1 MRSLKRSSVTS
12 RSPSCRDIGST
23 LSAPF
28 GSPAS
33 SSALARNSAESGV
46 FVAGLRTMGLPAAMA
61 GASLCAERLS
71 GKLKGEMA
79 ATGPM
84 GKRRR
89 MAMRPLPC
97 GARSSGMTSPPI
109 RRASSLATWNV
120 MAARSTSVSAS
131 LMGLPA
137 SPASARPI
145 SVRRRPST
153 EDAFARIAPR
163 SYAGRLRIVS
173 AAATAAAVASSTW
186 ASLASQVEPTGESS
200 QGLVTGSTSF
210 DLCH

>member
-1 MRSLKRSSVTS
+1 
-12 RSPSCRDIGST
+12 
-23 LSAPF
+23 
-28 GSPAS
+28 
-33 SSALARNSAESGV
+33 
-46 FVAGLRTMGLPAAMA
+46 
-61 GASLCAERLS
+61 
-71 GKLKGEMA
+71 
-79 ATGPM
+79 
-84 GKRRR
+84 
-89 MAMRPLPC
+89 
-97 GARSSGMTSPPI
+97 
-109 RRASSLATWNV
+109 

-145 SVRRRPST
+145 SVRRRPIT

-200 QGLVTGSTSF
+200 QGLVTGSDIVRPVPLTGEIEGMFVGHDGRSGGR
-210 DLCH
+210 LCPDP

>member
-1 MRSLKRSSVTS
+1 MMTPALPPSSRITFFLPARAFIAQPTDEEPVKVRSLKRSSVTS

-23 LSAPF
+23 LNAPF

-109 RRASSLATWNV
+109 RRASSLAT
-120 MAARSTSVSAS
+120 
-131 LMGLPA
+131 
-137 SPASARPI
+137 
-145 SVRRRPST
+145 
-153 EDAFARIAPR
+153 
-163 SYAGRLRIVS
+163 
-173 AAATAAAVASSTW
+173 
-186 ASLASQVEPTGESS
+186 
-200 QGLVTGSTSF
+200 
-210 DLCH
+210 